1 MNGCSHL
8 PGGADPNKGNRM
20 IETRYDISSILDIMP
35 HRYPFL
41 LVDRVVGLEPWK
53 SISAYKNVT
62 FNEPHFQGHF
72 PGQPVMPG
80 VLIVEAMGQTAAMF
94 IALSHK
100 TAPEAVP
107 DGVTLPELSG
117 RVAFFAA
124 FDRVKFRRQVIPGD
138 RLDMEVELLRLGSR
152 IWKVAA
158 TAAVDGQ
165 KAAEAEMTAALS

>member
-1 MNGCSHL
+1 MT
-8 PGGADPNKGNRM
+8 
-20 IETRYDISSILDIMP
+20 IQYDISSILTIMP

-41 LVDRVVGLEPWK
+41 LVDRVVDLDPWK

-72 PGQPVMPG
+72 PAQPVMPG

-100 TAPEAVP
+100 NAPDAVP
-107 DGVTLPELSG
+107 DGVQLPDLEG
-117 RVAFFAA
+117 RVAFFAG
-124 FDRVKFRRQVIPGD
+124 FDKVKFRRQVIPGD
-138 RLDMEVELLRLGSR
+138 RLDMEVKLLRLGSR

-158 TAAVDGQ
+158 IATVGGQ